1 MIERFLAEHPKAWAG
16 YPTTA
21 ILSVMDIENM
31 RAREARLRRGGYDG
45 PRLDVG
51 DHRRIEAWIASER
64 LRKRQRYQA
73 DVNAV
78 MSWT

>member
-1 MIERFLAEHPKAWAG
+1 MIERFLASHPSAWAG

-21 ILSVMDIENM
+21 ILNGMDHDNM
-31 RAREARLRRGGYDG
+31 RERETRLRRGGYDG
-45 PRLDVG
+45 PRLEMT

-64 LRKRQRYQA
+64 LRKRQKYTA

-78 MSWT
+78 MSWI